1 MDTLEKVEPGS
12 KDSDSQFEELLYQFR
27 EDVQL
32 GRYPVIDNYLS
43 RITSSRQLD
52 FVVSAIE
59 AEMQYRLTPTVIQV
73 DNQKKDEDEIRVE
86 PRLELYLHRFPFLV
100 KSNRACMELAL
111 FEFAFRARMGA
122 FLEIEH
128 YERMFPHLAKELR
141 SNLARAERQINR
153 GPIVEREKKD
163 VNKTNSTIID
173 RNNEPLPNWKLPRI
187 LGCFQLLSVIG
198 SGGMGTVFRAFDLRT
213 GAIVAVKVTRRLD
226 SWSVYRFNEEFRA
239 LATLDHPNLVK
250 LFEAFNDDQVRYFS
264 MELINGRKLH
274 NWWLTQV
281 DSNKWDQ
288 FQARMSQ
295 VASAIQY
302 LHSRGLVH
310 ADIKCSNIVV
320 ARNRA
325 VLLDFGL
332 ASFVSPDLH
341 PVSRVDDDRLAGTLA
356 YLAPEIIARQSCTTA
371 SDWYSF
377 GVVLFELIT
386 GKLPFSEGDR
396 SEFVDLS
403 PEDEAL
409 LRAQNCPPAVCDV
422 CQQLLSFDPARRPW
436 APAVFAALHSSS
448 HIALPHV
455 ALDGMTDY
463 FGQESNLERLNKIA
477 QDDCKCP
484 QWVIVHGP
492 VGIGRSRLLAEWT
505 RQLQST
511 DRIVIRASGFR
522 QDIARCGMINLLAQS
537 FVAQSPKHIKL
548 NELVTP
554 EQLDVISEAF
564 PQILQLVEN
573 QASTTAGPKPQ
584 CNPKAT
590 LDAGARYFLQL
601 LVRLSEQKQVM
612 LALDDF
618 QWADPHS
625 LQALFEMLSQA
636 TSSNILIAIAVR
648 SDLEPQEATLGNL
661 TKWIETLRNLKQGPK
676 ISEIK
681 LEPLDDKASYQMASS
696 LLSQVG
702 LSDSDRANCAGLLA
716 KACHGKP
723 QFMVELLRILLDSG
737 ITADQWGE
745 RIVALESSDPTE
757 FRFQRLEKPHQQI
770 LQLMAVARAPA
781 TFSQLQMASR
791 VGPDL
796 LLPVLGELASGGWIR
811 WYGIWPDLSVD
822 LLHDSMR
829 ERIIRITPQD
839 RVARRHNRWVQVLS
853 RETNTPWSQI
863 GEHLVAAGS
872 QRRAITAFIEAA
884 LSLANT
890 TENEEIIRLI
900 SRAQSLGSLTFE
912 QDRIVQNLLDSQ
924 NRSET
929 DRCIESIGKAMNS
942 EDTVS
947 DVKAPKE

>member
-1 MDTLEKVEPGS
+1 MNVLEGVEPGS

-32 GRYPVIDNYLS
+32 GRFPSIDKYVS
-43 RITSSRQLD
+43 IVAPKRQID
-52 FVVSAIE
+52 FLISAIE

-73 DNQKKDEDEIRVE
+73 DKQKKDEDDLRAE
-86 PRLELYLHRFPFLV
+86 PRLELYLHRFPLLLT
-100 KSNRACMELAL
+100 SNRACMELSL
-111 FEFAFRARMGA
+111 FEYAFRARLDA
-122 FLEIEH
+122 SLDIEH
-128 YERMFPHLAKELR
+128 YEQMFPHLAKELR
-141 SNLARAERQINR
+141 SNLVRAERQINR
-153 GPIVEREKKD
+153 GPVVEREKKD
-163 VNKTNSTIID
+163 VCKTNSTIID
-173 RNNEPLPNWKLPRI
+173 QNSEPLPNWKLPRI

-274 NWWLTQV
+274 NWWITQV
-281 DSNKWDQ
+281 DSNRWDQ

-302 LHSRGLVH
+302 LHSRGIVH

-332 ASFVSPDLH
+332 ASFVDPELH
-341 PVSRVDDDRLAGTLA
+341 PISRVDGDRLAGTLA
-356 YLAPEIIARQSCTTA
+356 YLAPEILARQSPTTA

-386 GKLPFSEGDR
+386 GKLPFAVGDR
-396 SEFVDLS
+396 SEYVDLS
-403 PEDEAL
+403 PEDESL
-409 LRAQNCPPAVCDV
+409 LRSQDCPVAVCDV

-455 ALDGMTDY
+455 ALDGMTEF
-463 FGQESNLERLNKIA
+463 FGQESKLEQLTAIA
-477 QDDCKCP
+477 DDDCKCP
-484 QWVIVHGP
+484 QLVIVYGP

-511 DRIVIRASGFR
+511 NRVVIRASGFR
-522 QDIARCGMINLLAQS
+522 QDIARCGMINLLVQS
-537 FVAQSPKHIKL
+537 FVAQSPKHLKL
-548 NELVTP
+548 NELVSP
-554 EQLDVISEAF
+554 EQLESISLAF
-564 PQILQLVEN
+564 PQILQLIEIP
-573 QASTTAGPKPQ
+573 STPVPYAKSPGHP
-584 CNPKAT
+584 NAA
-590 LDAGARYFLQL
+590 LEDGARHFLQL
-601 LVRLSEQKQVM
+601 LVRLSEQKQVI

-618 QWADPHS
+618 QWTDPHS
-625 LQALFEMLSQA
+625 LQALFEILSSA
-636 TSSNILIAIAVR
+636 SNSNILIAIALR
-648 SDLEPQEATLGNL
+648 SDLEPKEDSLGNL
-661 TKWIETLRNLKQGPK
+661 RKWIDKLKHSPTGPR
-676 ISEIK
+676 IFEIG
-681 LEPLDDKASYQMASS
+681 LASLDESDSHSMASS

-702 LSDSDRANCAGLLA
+702 LSELDVANCARLLA

-737 ITADQWGE
+737 ISPDQWGQ

-770 LQLMAVARAPA
+770 LQLMAVATAPA

-796 LLPVLGELASGGWIR
+796 LLPVLGELASAGWIR
-811 WYGIWPDLSVD
+811 WHGIWPDLSVD

-853 RETNTPWSQI
+853 RETNTPWNQI

-884 LSLANT
+884 ISLANSSDS
-890 TENEEIIRLI
+890 EEVIRLI
-900 SRAQSLGSLTFE
+900 ARAKSLGSLTSE
-912 QDRIVQNLLDSQ
+912 QERVVHDLLIALDRPK
-924 NRSET
+924 
-929 DRCIESIGKAMNS
+929 DRANESIGNS
-942 EDTVS
+942 RHSEETVS
-947 DVKAPKE
+947 DFKGLQE